1 MKGPDRNPSSLKLP
15 ASTGLVLLRRSG
27 LELVR
32 PLQTICSSR
41 EVRRAKVGRASSE
54 KRSAKI
60 FRPQAAA
67 SHQRQVGSTA
77 LVAAL
82 DAT

>member
-32 PLQTICSSR
+32 PLQD
-41 EVRRAKVGRASSE
+41 
-54 KRSAKI
+54 
-60 FRPQAAA
+60 
-67 SHQRQVGSTA
+67 QVG
-77 LVAAL
+77 LRLDPVRGMIAARRL
-82 DAT
+82 GRKLLISAES